1 MKKRKELREAVA
13 ESANRIKSN
22 IYLGMLLEVS
32 EIFRKA
38 LCEECTEL
46 TELQWEQRK
55 AIRDIISMESLE
67 AEDIGFVNAVIDAS
81 RQANRRRA

>member
-1 MKKRKELREAVA
+1 MKKRKELREAIAKSADGV
-13 ESANRIKSN
+13 ESD
-22 IYLGMLLEVS
+22 IYLGMILEVS

-55 AIRDIISMESLE
+55 AIRDILSMENVETLK
-67 AEDIGFVNAVIDAS
+67 DIGTFATYYNPGGAG
-81 RQANRRRA
+81 R